1 MNMRIIILSRS
12 GELYST
18 RSLYNAAR
26 RRNHF
31 VRVVDHMHCDLM
43 VSNQGNDIYFNGQSL
58 HGYDAIIP
66 RIGHTATTYGSAVIR
81 QFESMGVVST
91 LNSEPLLRAR
101 DKLSCLQLLS
111 AQGVKVPKTVYANN
125 QYFLRDMAEKL
136 EGFPKI
142 LKLIS
147 GTHGIGVIKLNDQKT
162 MESMME
168 AFIGVKQK
176 ALLQEFIAES
186 SGVDIRAFV
195 VNGEVIASMKRQ
207 AQEGEFRSNLHRGAT
222 AQVIE
227 LTEEE
232 RQTALKSVEIMGLK
246 VAGVDML
253 RSNRGPLVLEVNAS
267 PGLEGIESTTQ
278 IDVSKRIIQYVEKTV
293 RANG

>member
-1 MNMRIIILSRS
+1 MRIIILSRS

-18 RSLYNAAR
+18 RSIYNAAR

-31 VRVVDHMHCDLM
+31 VRVVDHMHCDLI
-43 VSNQGNDIYFNGQSL
+43 VSNRGNEVFFNGQSL

-66 RIGHTATTYGSAVIR
+66 RIGHTATAYGSAVIR
-81 QFESMGVVST
+81 QFETMGLSST

-111 AQGVKVPKTVYANN
+111 AAKVKVPKTIYANN
-125 QYFLRDMAEKL
+125 QYFLKEMADKL
-136 EGFPKI
+136 NDFPKI

-147 GTHGIGVIKLNDQKT
+147 GTHGLGVIKLNDQKT

-195 VNGEVIASMKRQ
+195 VDGEVVASMKRQ

-222 AQVIE
+222 AEIIE

-232 RQTALKSVEIMGLK
+232 RNTALKSTEIMGLK

-278 IDVSKRIIQYVEKTV
+278 IDVAKKIIQFLEKEV
-293 RANG
+293 KNNG